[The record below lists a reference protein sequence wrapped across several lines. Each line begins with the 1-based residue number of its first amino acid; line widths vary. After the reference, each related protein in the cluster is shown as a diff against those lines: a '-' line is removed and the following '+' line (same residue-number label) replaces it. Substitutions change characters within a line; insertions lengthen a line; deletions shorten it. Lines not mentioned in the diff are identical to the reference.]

1 MNFMDPV
8 APNPFQILT
17 FIVAPA
23 ILTNASSVNVL
34 STSNRLAR
42 SMERARV
49 ISSQI
54 EEHAGEPNS
63 GNEVRLKLLKFAER
77 RTLLIVRA
85 LTCFYLSIGSF
96 AAASLISLLGA
107 VFVAA
112 QENLLREITFTVSLC
127 AGVVGVAGLACGSG
141 LLVFETRTALRG
153 MAEETKFMLTQH
165 KNDQIDERPES

>member
-1 MNFMDPV
+1 MDPLN
-8 APNPFQILT
+8 ANPFGILT

-42 SMERARV
+42 SMERARA
-49 ISSQI
+49 ISTQI
-54 EEHAGEPNS
+54 EEHEGEPNS
-63 GNEVRLKLLKFAER
+63 GNEVRLNLLKFAER

-85 LTCFYLSIGSF
+85 LTCFYIAIGSF

-112 QENLLREITFTVSLC
+112 HQELLQHVTLAISLC
-127 AGVVGVAGLACGSG
+127 AGIIGVGGLAIGSG
-141 LLVFETRTALRG
+141 LLVFETRLALRG
-153 MAEETKFMLTQH
+153 MAEETRFLLSKH
-165 KNDQIDERPES
+165 KNKPSE

>member
-1 MNFMDPV
+1 MDPS
-8 APNPFQILT
+8 NPFGILT

-23 ILTNASSVNVL
+23 ILTNASSINVL

-49 ISSQI
+49 ISTQI
-54 EEHAGEPNS
+54 EEHEADSNS
-63 GNEVRLKLLKFAER
+63 GNDVRFRLLKFAER

-85 LTCFYLSIGSF
+85 LTCFYISIGSF

-112 QENLLREITFTVSLC
+112 QQDVLRQVTLAVSLC
-127 AGVVGVAGLACGSG
+127 AGIIGVAGLTCGSG
-141 LLVFETRTALRG
+141 LLVFETRMALRG
-153 MAEETKFMLTQH
+153 MAEETRFLLSKHRQ
-165 KNDQIDERPES
+165 RPSE

>member
-1 MNFMDPV
+1 MDP
-8 APNPFQILT
+8 AQTPPFGILT

-49 ISSQI
+49 ISTQI
-54 EEHAGEPNS
+54 EEHEGDPNS

-77 RTLLIVRA
+77 CTLLIVRA
-85 LTCFYLSIGSF
+85 LTCFYISIGSF

-107 VFVAA
+107 VFVTA
-112 QENLLREITFTVSLC
+112 QQDFLRQVTLAISLC
-127 AGVVGVAGLACGSG
+127 AGIIGVAGLTCGSG
-141 LLVFETRTALRG
+141 LLVFETRMALRG
-153 MAEETKFMLTQH
+153 MAEETKFLLSKH
-165 KNDQIDERPES
+165 KQGPSE